1 MNHTY
6 TAAAPTVFVGLS
18 CSACCRIAEN
28 LLRCARCR
36 RVWYCNAGCQKAHHT
51 EHKSFCKAIHSVDS
65 QKDPVSYFPPETPN
79 DREKLD
85 IICVSHKCRMI
96 DLYQESTRTP
106 LNKHELYLLSCEP
119 RCLGCG
125 KTDAVLRVEMQ
136 TGESTPKR
144 LSPCPQC
151 MMVFFCSD
159 EHWETALSVHNS
171 SWNKLPGSLSECEV
185 SRHLRIDAEFR
196 ATMSSPQ
203 LAMWRFMRRQR
214 TWTPLIN
221 LTRDTIF
228 GDDIHTALAGDTD
241 ENIAACLRMMSSLAS
256 TAMTALYA
264 LEQLYSHV
272 NWNIRS
278 SLTIHVLGS
287 NAEFDHAVVCMYETI
302 MHRIPNLINLHI
314 VFCDIKLGASRHAS
328 RDVTLCEDCQ
338 QRSASLV
345 HEYIGKNYVDHVR
358 SGTFQMPDLCILMNG
373 YIANNETA
381 LWSQTIDILLKQHIP
396 SLFTANEY
404 VYARRDHNILSKSG
418 ACLVPCLT
426 LAENPWGSLS
436 MQLNLDK
443 LHGFCAANQWLVGAF
458 M

>member
-36 RVWYCNAGCQKAHHT
+36 RVWYCNA

-119 RCLGCG
+119 RCLGWCCSPTVG
-125 KTDAVLRVEMQ
+125 KLTRCCASKCRPV
-136 TGESTPKR
+136 ESTPKR

-221 LTRDTIF
+221 LTWDTIF

-264 LEQLYSHV
+264 LEQLYNHV

-314 VFCDIKLGASRHAS
+314 VFCDIKLGVSRHAS
-328 RDVTLCEDCQ
+328 RDVTLCQDCQ

-345 HEYIGKNYVDHVR
+345 HEYIGNMFAVE
-358 SGTFQMPDLCILMNG
+358 TFQMPDLCILMNG

-381 LWSQTIDILLKQHIP
+381 LWSQTIDILLQQHIP

-404 VYARRDHNILSKSG
+404 GV
-418 ACLVPCLT
+418 CLVPCLT

-436 MQLNLDK
+436 MQLNLDSFTAFVRRIS
-443 LHGFCAANQWLVGAF
+443 GWVGAF
-458 M
+458 MEWK